1 MVPERIF
8 LVDGM
13 SQIYRAYHAIRNL
26 TNKEG
31 KPTNAVYGF
40 TTMLRRLI
48 NEEEPDYLAVAMES
62 KGPTVRHEQYE
73 DYKANRPRMPDDLA
87 EQIPYVEKVCQALRV
102 PILEFERY
110 EADDVIGTLA
120 SKAEAAGHQVVI
132 VTIDKDMFQL
142 VNQLVQVLDPRTMT
156 YLDSSKVVEKMGVEP
171 GQVIDYL
178 ALVGDTSDNIPG
190 APGIG
195 VKGAAK
201 LIGEYGDLENL
212 LAHADAVG
220 RKSYRESLQ
229 DNREQIMQS
238 RELVTIHRELDLP
251 LDMDDLRREAPDNQK
266 TFELFTE
273 LGFKSLVEDF
283 VQPTKREDA
292 ECREISGAEAVK
304 DLLEEIAG
312 RTVSLAVEY
321 PEGDPEATDWLG
333 LALSAGDNQSFY
345 LDDQTLRKQ
354 SGELEALWDKPGAWV
369 VHDLKQHLLFQ
380 LRGGRP
386 ARPRDARDTML
397 MGYLL
402 QPNQNDFSLPSLAA
416 DYLGQVLKDG
426 AELFDDPRQELADR
440 AAVVRQLDRKLLPE
454 IEEKGMSSLLEEI
467 ETPLVRV
474 LAEME
479 VLGVKIDC
487 RRLKAMSQE
496 QGDEIKQ
503 LSQRIHDLAGETF
516 NINSP
521 RQLGQ
526 ILFDQMGLPQPKKT
540 RKAGHYST
548 SVEVLEKLAEEHEI
562 VRLVLEYREASKL
575 KSTYLDALPSLVDP
589 RSGRLHTSYNQMV
602 AATGRLSSSNPNLQN
617 IPIKSE
623 QGRRVRRA
631 FVAEEGFSILAADYS
646 QIELRVMAHLS
657 QDPVL
662 LESFREGQDIHER
675 TAREVFGM
683 HAVMEPDRF
692 RRHAKVINF
701 GIMYGL
707 SAFGLAQ
714 SLKIERKEAQKFIDD
729 YFARYSGVKE
739 WIDKTLRQ
747 VREHGYVS
755 TLFGRIRQ
763 IPEIRSRN
771 WNLRHFGERTA
782 INAPIQGTAADLIK
796 KAMVEIHRRLQ
807 KQEMK
812 SRMIMQVHDELVF
825 EVADDEAG
833 QMQSLVPEVM
843 EGVASLDVPLKVD
856 QALGPTW
863 YDAK

>member
-1 MVPERIF
+1 MAERIY

-31 KPTNAVYGF
+31 QPTNAVYGF

-48 NEEEPDYLAVAMES
+48 NEEEPAYLAVAMES
-62 KGPTVRHEQYE
+62 RGPTVRHEQFE
-73 DYKANRPRMPDDLA
+73 DYKANRPKMPDDLA
-87 EQIPYVEKVCQALRV
+87 PQIPYVEKICQALRV
-102 PILEFERY
+102 PVLSFERY

-120 SKAEAAGHQVVI
+120 RKGQEAGYQVVV

-142 VNQLVQVLDPRTMT
+142 VNASVQVLDPRNMT
-156 YLDSSKVVEKMGVEP
+156 YLDSSKVAEKMGVQP
-171 GQVIDYL
+171 AQVIDYL

-212 LAHADAVG
+212 LSHADAVG

-229 DNREQIMQS
+229 NNREQIMQS
-238 RELVTIHRELDLP
+238 RQLVTIHCDLDIPLDL
-251 LDMDDLRREAPDNQK
+251 DDLRREEPDNQK

-292 ECREISGAEAVK
+292 ECRELKSRQ
-304 DLLEEIAG
+304 EIEDFLQALTD
-312 RTVSLAVEY
+312 RTASLAVEY
-321 PEGDPEATDWLG
+321 PEGDPEAEEWLG
-333 LALSAGDNQSFY
+333 AALSLSDNEAVY
-345 LDDQTLRKQ
+345 LSSQTLREQ
-354 SGELEALWDKPGAWV
+354 GRQIEGLWDKPGAWV
-369 VHDLKQHLLFQ
+369 VHDLKQHHLFE
-380 LRGGRP
+380 LRAKRP
-386 ARPRDARDTML
+386 ARPRQARDTML

-402 QPNQNDFSLPSLAA
+402 QPNQNDFSLASLAA
-416 DYLGQVLKDG
+416 DYLGQVLKGG

-440 AAVVRQLDRKLLPE
+440 AAVIRQLDRKLLPE
-454 IEEKGMSSLLEEI
+454 IEEKGLSRLLEEI

-487 RRLKAMSQE
+487 RRLQSMSQE
-496 QGDEIKQ
+496 QGAEIEQ
-503 LSQRIHDLAGETF
+503 LSGRIQELAGESF

-521 RQLGQ
+521 RQLGEV
-526 ILFDQMGLPQPKKT
+526 LFDKMGLPQPKKT
-540 RKAGHYST
+540 RKARQYST

-562 VRLVLEYREASKL
+562 AGLVLEFREASKL
-575 KSTYLDALPSLVDP
+575 KSTYLDALPSLVNP
-589 RSGRLHTSYNQMV
+589 RTGRLHTSYNQMV

-631 FVAEEGFSILAADYS
+631 FVAEEGYQILAADYS

-662 LESFREGQDIHER
+662 LEAFQKGEDIHER

-683 HAVMEPDRF
+683 HAVMDPQRF

-714 SLKIERKEAQKFIDD
+714 SLKIDRKEAQKFIDD

-739 WIDKTLRQ
+739 WIDQTLRQ
-747 VREHGYVS
+747 VRQHGYV
-755 TLFGRIRQ
+755 TTMFGRIRQ

-796 KAMVEIHRRLQ
+796 KAMVDIADELAER
-807 KQEMK
+807 KMK

-825 EVADDEAG
+825 EAAEDELEEINE
-833 QMQSLVPEVM
+833 LVPRLM
-843 EGVASLDVPLKVD
+843 GGVAQLDVPLQVD
-856 QALGPTW
+856 QAAGTTW